1 MGTSEPAGSS
11 RINVEAVKTMIQAS
25 LAAKQQVLADEALLA
40 SIVEVSFVI
49 EKALRAGNK
58 VMLAG
63 NGGSAADSQ
72 HIAAEF
78 VSRFEFDRPGL
89 ASIALTTDT
98 SMLTAIGNDY
108 GYERVF
114 ERQIQANG
122 QRGDVFIGI
131 STSGNSK
138 NVLKAVE
145 ACKQKGIVTVALC
158 GAGGVLR
165 THCDHALAVPSTHT
179 PRIQENHILIGHAIC
194 AMVEEAI
201 WGDDYQPK
209 GGT

>member
-1 MGTSEPAGSS
+1 MGVISVS
-11 RINVEAVKTMIQAS
+11 AVKAMIEDS
-25 LAAKQQVLADEALLA
+25 LAAKRKVLEDEALLA
-40 SIVEVSFVI
+40 AVVRVSERVEA
-49 EKALRAGNK
+49 ALRAGNK

-89 ASIALTTDT
+89 PSIALTTDT

-108 GYERVF
+108 GYEQVF
-114 ERQIQANG
+114 ARQVQANG
-122 QRGDVFIGI
+122 RAGDVFIGI

-138 NVLKAVE
+138 NVVLAVE
-145 ACKQKGIVTVALC
+145 QCRKMGIHTVALC
-158 GAGGVLR
+158 GAGGKLKDL
-165 THCDHALAVPSTHT
+165 CDDALPVPSTHT

-194 AMVEEAI
+194 ALVEEAI
-201 WGDDYQPK
+201 WGAEYKPRAPQAK
-209 GGT
+209 T

>member
-1 MGTSEPAGSS
+1 MGV
-11 RINVEAVKTMIQAS
+11 INVSAVKAMISDS
-25 LAAKQQVLADEALLA
+25 LAAKQKVLADEALLDA
-40 SIVEVSFVI
+40 IVKVS
-49 EKALRAGNK
+49 EKVEQALRQGNK

-89 ASIALTTDT
+89 PSIALTTDT

-108 GYERVF
+108 GYEQVF
-114 ERQIQANG
+114 ARQVQANG
-122 QRGDVFIGI
+122 RAGDVFIGI

-138 NVLKAVE
+138 NVVLAVE
-145 ACKQKGIVTVALC
+145 ECQRMGIYTVALC
-158 GAGGVLR
+158 GAGGKLKDL
-165 THCDHALAVPSTHT
+165 CDAALPVPSTHT

-194 AMVEEAI
+194 ALVEEAI
-201 WGDDYQPK
+201 WGEEYKPK
-209 GGT
+209 AARPGS

>member
-1 MGTSEPAGSS
+1 MGTMNIA
-11 RINVEAVKTMIQAS
+11 AVKAMVADSI
-25 LAAKQQVLADEALLA
+25 AAKEKVLADETLLA
-40 SIVEVSFVI
+40 SIVTVSQVV
-49 EKALRAGNK
+49 EAALRAGNK

-89 ASIALTTDT
+89 PSIALSTDT

-108 GYERVF
+108 GYDYVF
-114 ERQIQANG
+114 ARQLEANG
-122 QRGDVFIGI
+122 RAGDVFIGI

-138 NVLKAVE
+138 NVVAAVE
-145 ACKQKGIVTVALC
+145 AAKTRGIITVALC
-158 GAGGVLR
+158 GAGGKLKDI
-165 THCDHALAVPSTHT
+165 CDYALPVPSTHT

-194 AMVEEAI
+194 ALVEEAI
-201 WGDDYQPK
+201 WGEQYKKQK
-209 GGT
+209 VA